1 MKAKWVLTA
10 FLLLGL
16 LIGGCARNNAN
27 DNADNKK
34 GTQPTKVNYNTK
46 DAVPRIRNTENKND
60 VRNLQNPDN
69 KTHTAD
75 RAAEKLSGMKEID
88 RAVVIVTNNN
98 AFVAVQ
104 LADNKHLSNSL
115 EDKISRKVKAA
126 DKDAGRVYVSANPD
140 FYEHMTDY
148 GDDLRNGRPVKGFYD
163 EFSQM
168 VRRIFPDLQ

>member
-1 MKAKWVLTA
+1 MKAKWIFPSVLL
-10 FLLLGL
+10 FGL

-27 DNADNKK
+27 ENAGNNN
-34 GTQPTKVNYNTK
+34 GTQPTKVNYNTR
-46 DAVPRIRNTENKND
+46 DAVPRVRNVGDNND
-60 VRNLQNPDN
+60 VRNLNQDN
-69 KTHTAD
+69 KAKVAD
-75 RAAEKLSGMKEID
+75 RAAEKITGMKEVD

-98 AFVAVQ
+98 AFTAVQ

-115 EDKISRKVKAA
+115 EERISKKIKST
-126 DKDAGRVYVSANPD
+126 DKDIGRVYVSANPD